1 MTNRLQ
7 LWHLTRL
14 AVVLGALVMPAAAW
28 AQGQDGTPPERDVAV
43 MAEMLPGTYDNREQ
57 VYFDG
62 RLGVRE
68 EARHDRIT
76 SNITRVDLPSFGE
89 FVFFVR
95 DHRDNEPDTPHRLRI
110 YSFEPDNAA
119 NAIRMKIYFLLSD
132 AEIARYKDSH
142 LNPDLLADRTPEN
155 TLHIAGCD
163 VLWRREA
170 GQFRG
175 ATEPS
180 ACRWESEE
188 DGEVTTEY
196 DMMLSH
202 QALWTLAQDYNT
214 DGDLINTDGDL
225 IVGNPDGVHHK
236 LTRARDFTCY
246 ADMPGVSGGRDIPYT
261 RFDNLKIT
269 DQGGQARFVSDE
281 DTPRTIEIN
290 LRNVDWQMNNE
301 AGAYTRDSL
310 VMYIFERNEDGSA
323 GEFFGYTFTQPDAE
337 RLGINLGF
345 ILVNCFMV
353 SNRDA
358 TPEF

>member
-1 MTNRLQ
+1 MT
-7 LWHLTRL
+7 HLIARIASTGL
-14 AVVLGALVMPAAAW
+14 SLLCAGLFAPSAAL

-68 EARHDRIT
+68 AARHDRIT
-76 SNITRVDLPSFGE
+76 SSISRVDLPSFGE

-110 YSFEPDNAA
+110 YSFEPDNNV

-132 AEIARYKDSH
+132 EEIATYKDAH
-142 LNPDLLADRTPEN
+142 LNPDVLAERSPDN
-155 TLHIAGCD
+155 TLHIPGCD
-163 VLWRREA
+163 VFWHREA

-175 ATEPS
+175 ATEPG
-180 ACRWESEE
+180 ACQWESEE
-188 DGEVTTEY
+188 DGDITTEY

-202 QALWTLAQDYNT
+202 TSLWTRAQDYNEQ
-214 DGDLINTDGDL
+214 GDL

-236 LTRARDFTCY
+236 LARARDFTCY

-261 RFDNLKIT
+261 RWDNLKIT
-269 DQGGQARFVSDE
+269 DQGGQVRFVSDE

-301 AGAYTRDSL
+301 TGAYTRDSL
-310 VMYIFERNEDGSA
+310 VMYIFERNSDGSA

>member
-1 MTNRLQ
+1 MTSRYFFRRQ
-7 LWHLTRL
+7 L
-14 AVVLGALVMPAAAW
+14 PAAAGLTVLLFSQDVW
-28 AQGQDGTPPERDVAV
+28 SQGQDGTPPERDIAV
-43 MAEMLPGTYDNREQ
+43 IAEMLPGTYDNREQ

-68 EARHDRIT
+68 DARHERVT
-76 SNITRVDLPSFGE
+76 SVITRVDLPAFGE

-95 DHRDNEPDTPHRLRI
+95 DHRDNEPDTPHRLRL
-110 YSFEPDNAA
+110 YSFAPDNPV
-119 NAIRMKIYFLLSD
+119 NAIRMKNYLLLSED
-132 AEIARYKDSH
+132 EIARYKDAH
-142 LNPDLLADRTPEN
+142 IVPDVLTGLTPAN
-155 TLHIAGCD
+155 TLHVSGCD

-175 ATEPS
+175 RTES
-180 ACRWESEE
+180 GDCRWESEE
-188 DGEVTTEY
+188 YGDVTTEY
-196 DMMLSH
+196 DLMLSH
-202 QALWTLAQDYNT
+202 QALWTLAQDYNA
-214 DGDLINTDGDL
+214 DGEL
-225 IVGNPDGVHHK
+225 VAGNPDGVHYK

-246 ADMPGVSGGRDIPYT
+246 ADMPGVSGGRDIPFT
-261 RFDNLKIT
+261 RFDNLQIT
-269 DQGGQARFVSDE
+269 DQGGQARFVSKE
-281 DTPRTIEIN
+281 DPPRTIEIN

-301 AGAYTRDSL
+301 TGAYTRDSL

-353 SNRDA
+353 SNREA